1 MGMKAQKQT
10 NGAEAGGLSRR
21 DRILH
26 AAMELFS
33 QSDYGDVATRD
44 IADRAEVSLRLM
56 WYHFKSKEELRDAV
70 DAMVLDQL
78 SDLTRN
84 AYTGSVEE
92 RFAATIDDSA
102 AMGPNSVLLL
112 YVRRM
117 LLDESERGK
126 RLFQG
131 ILDRLYRI
139 FEQPGDPATY
149 SSERRQHEVALISLF
164 LGPILL
170 KPHFDHRYGV
180 DIHGKAERE
189 GRIAASVPLF
199 KAAIA
204 QIDGADA

>member
-1 MGMKAQKQT
+1 MKAQKQT
-10 NGAEAGGLSRR
+10 NTANPAGPSRR

-117 LLDESERGK
+117 LLDESDRGQ

-170 KPHFDHRYGV
+170 KPHFDQRYGV